1 MVEEQFVT
9 FFVADRVFAVNI
21 FDVKEVVRVE
31 KVIPMPDAPGYV
43 EGVVNLRGIILPVI
57 SLRKRLG
64 LGQTDLS
71 RAKLVVVMVE
81 DILVGMLVDQ
91 IDRVIRVQR
100 QQIQE
105 ASGVTLTGA
114 AQHFVDGI
122 IRLGEEVIYRVNIG
136 RLFTVEMRD
145 FLEKKIVE

>member
-1 MVEEQFVT
+1 MEEQFVT
-9 FFVADRVFAVNI
+9 FFVADRLFAVNI

-31 KVIPMPDAPGYV
+31 KVIPMPDAPAYV

-64 LGQTDLS
+64 LGDTDLA
-71 RAKLVVVMVE
+71 RAKMVVVMVD

-91 IDRVIRVQR
+91 IDRVIQVEKDQV
-100 QQIQE
+100 QE
-105 ASGVTLTGA
+105 AAGISLSGV

-122 IRLGEEVIYRVNIG
+122 IRVGEQIVYRVNIQ
-136 RLFTVEMRD
+136 RLFTIEMRD